1 MLRFVRNSAYDVFKS
16 TREKMSDTTRLC
28 LHSAK
33 NAFAAGQLVLREHS
47 DFEITGV
54 RFVNFSA
61 PYVLCEDDVRYYYQD
76 FVRYNDGEYPDKLSD
91 AETVKVGAECSQSI
105 WIIADV
111 KAEALAG
118 LCTFD
123 AVVATSVGEF
133 AFPCSV
139 RVYNVTVPD
148 ADKAEFY
155 LEYFLDPFTRLA
167 GDRWGGDRM
176 KFLYSYAESLKM
188 IRNNSIDVIVIPL
201 LLDGGSKRVSETEWA
216 LDFTYVEKY
225 VDFMMKNVPTKRFA
239 VRSIIASVNGDVLP
253 MIGYGGKTVNVKY
266 KTPEAEAW
274 MYAYFNGIYK
284 FFEKKGLLDMLQ
296 FRLQDEPH
304 YTDCWIWARQICAKA
319 APGIKCGEPLDE
331 HPSGLGLQ
339 GYIDTYIPRIN
350 VYEPGADYYDR
361 MRAEGK
367 EVWVYSCCFPE
378 EAWWI
383 NKFIDH
389 PHNHSRIMSWA
400 CYKRKIQGFLHWGY
414 NYWSET
420 SLYGTSP
427 SARFKGDG
435 FIVYPDKENLRVTPS
450 TRLIATAEGIIEF
463 ELFKIVEQK
472 DPAEAAAIC
481 ASVTRTFTDYDDDPE
496 KIESAHIRLLQA
508 AEEAAAR

>member
-1 MLRFVRNSAYDVFKS
+1 MLRFARNSAYGVFKN
-16 TREKMSDTTRLC
+16 TREKPSDTTRLC

-33 NAFAAGQLVLREHS
+33 NAFSAGQLVLREHA

-54 RFVNFSA
+54 RFENFSA
-61 PYVLCEDDVRYYYQD
+61 PYVLDEGDVRYYYQD
-76 FVRYNDGEYPDKLSD
+76 FIKYNDGEYPDILSD
-91 AETVKVGAECSQSI
+91 AETIKVGAECSQSV
-105 WIIADV
+105 WVVAEV

-123 AVVATSVGEF
+123 AVVTTTVGEF
-133 AFPCSV
+133 TFPCSV

-155 LEYFLDPFTRLA
+155 LEYFLDPFTGMA
-167 GDRWGGDRM
+167 GKRWGEDRM
-176 KFLYSYAESLKM
+176 KFLRSYAESLKM
-188 IRNNSIDVIVIPL
+188 IRNNSIDIIAIPL
-201 LLDGGSKRVSETEWA
+201 LLDGGSKRVSDTEWD
-216 LDFTYVEKY
+216 LDFTYFDKY
-225 VDFMMKNVPTKRFA
+225 VDFILENVPTKRFA
-239 VRSIIASVNGDVLP
+239 IRSVIASVNGDVMP
-253 MIGYGGKTVNVKY
+253 MIERNGKTVDVKY
-266 KTPEAEAW
+266 NTSDAEKW
-274 MYAYFNGIYK
+274 LYAYFNGIYK
-284 FFEKKGLLDMLQ
+284 FFERKGLLDMLQ

-304 YTDCWIWARQICAKA
+304 YTDCWIWAREICAKA

-367 EVWVYSCCFPE
+367 ELWVYSCCFPE
-378 EAWWI
+378 EAWWL

-389 PHNHSRIMSWA
+389 PHNHSRLMSWA

-420 SLYGTSP
+420 SLYGTAP
-427 SARFKGDG
+427 GARFKGDG
-435 FIVYPDKENLRVTPS
+435 FIVYPDKENLRVIPS
-450 TRLIATAEGIIEF
+450 NRLLATAEGIIEY
-463 ELFKIVEQK
+463 ELLKLVEK
-472 DPAEAAAIC
+472 ADPVEAEAIC
-481 ASVTRTFTDYDDDPE
+481 ALLTRTFTDYDDDPE
-496 KIESAHIRLLQA
+496 KIEFAHIRLLQA
-508 AEEAAAR
+508 AEDAATK